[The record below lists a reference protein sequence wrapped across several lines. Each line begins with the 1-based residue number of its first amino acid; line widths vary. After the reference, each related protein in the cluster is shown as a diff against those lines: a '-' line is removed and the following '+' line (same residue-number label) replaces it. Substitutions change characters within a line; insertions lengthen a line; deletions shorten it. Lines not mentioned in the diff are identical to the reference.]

1 MVPEE
6 SLSLLQFNVLN
17 EIENIISDLNDE
29 IAEKR
34 NKLMSIE
41 DLPSVNIYI
50 YYIIS
55 INLFLSKKII
65 LIQ

>member
-1 MVPEE
+1 LVPEE

-17 EIENIISDLNDE
+17 EIENIIADLNDE

-41 DLPSVNIYI
+41 DLPSVIY
-50 YYIIS
+50 
-55 INLFLSKKII
+55 N
-65 LIQ
+65 